1 MILWFYDSIK
11 LDATLQMQPHQCA
24 AERNNNF
31 SHSARCA
38 FANLNWDEVGLYHC
52 EGTLLSHVEL
62 LVQQDPKEL
71 FCRAVSQS
79 ASPQPVLVPGVT
91 SSQVEEFAL
100 ALVKLRKILAGT
112 VLQPIAV
119 PLNYSPA
126 CLPAC
131 QLLPP
136 WFGVILEAGDSMM
149 LSLINLADE
158 QDGLCIASP

>member
-11 LDATLQMQPHQCA
+11 LDAALQMQPHQCA

-31 SHSARCA
+31 SHSACCA

-79 ASPQPVLVPGVT
+79 ASPSLSWCQGSLHPRCRSLPLLWLNFVRFLLAQYSSPLQSPWITALPTCQHVSCSPPGLE
-91 SSQVEEFAL
+91 SS
-100 ALVKLRKILAGT
+100 LRLET
-112 VLQPIAV
+112 VWCSV
-119 PLNYSPA
+119 S
-126 CLPAC
+126 
-131 QLLPP
+131 
-136 WFGVILEAGDSMM
+136 
-149 LSLINLADE
+149 
-158 QDGLCIASP
+158 